1 MRKWLGH
8 HDVGNIYAI
17 DDSFLEAG
25 GGIPQSSLRSEGGR
39 HVTGDNMNVRNLRAS
54 LKIQKYVR
62 GVYGEHYHRG

>member
-1 MRKWLGH
+1 MRDGQVGKHSVKPMHKWLGH

-39 HVTGDNMNVRNLRAS
+39 HVTGDSMNVRNLCRTCP
-54 LKIQKYVR
+54 
-62 GVYGEHYHRG
+62 